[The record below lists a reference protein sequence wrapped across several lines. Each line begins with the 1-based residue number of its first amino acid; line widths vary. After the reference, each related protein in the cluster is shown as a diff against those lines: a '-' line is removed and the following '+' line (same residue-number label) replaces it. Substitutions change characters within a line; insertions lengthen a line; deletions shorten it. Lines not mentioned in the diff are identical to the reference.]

1 MADHDRPL
9 EVEWRTAMG
18 KWQHLEAW
26 LLTSDKDTG
35 ADYDIR
41 VWSGFERWSTLDTLV
56 KEVIGDR

>member
-9 EVEWRTAMG
+9 EVECRRAMG

-26 LLTSDKDTG
+26 LSRSDKDIG
-35 ADYDIR
+35 ADYGIR